1 MELKGK
7 LHRVTDLKKFVASFV
22 KTGGKPTEGFA
33 PMGKTRVHLATDLPA
48 GKFGGSLPPSM
59 SFKTDSNSVGE
70 FSFSVPDGFKGF
82 RGQIIAFRT
91 STMAAPLPGM
101 PPIPVLDPIYR
112 CAPFKFSDVS
122 SQEQA
127 TVQKIYIA
135 QETTPND
142 SGISQQE
149 LNAEISGL
157 KSKLALDSLKAT
169 ILSNRVSVHAT
180 KSGGDVKFSAFV
192 RGSTSDDLE
201 RVIEVKAGEID
212 IDLPG
217 PDFIVG
223 LCVDEDE
230 IESQIRKGLS
240 GLSKKISQTLL
251 AEFEK
256 KAPGVE
262 NVAAVSVWRTRFV
275 QTGTKTI
282 KVPGTNQTVQVPVM
296 SVVPDAAAG
305 VPRKLY

>member
-33 PMGKTRVHLATDLPA
+33 AMGKTRVHLATDLPA
-48 GKFGGSLPPSM
+48 GKFGGGLPPSM

-70 FSFSVPDGFKGF
+70 FSFSVPDAFKPF
-82 RGQIIAFRT
+82 RGQVIAFRT
-91 STMAAPLPGM
+91 STMAAPVPGM

-127 TVQKIYIA
+127 TVQKIFIA

-142 SGISQQE
+142 LGISQQE
-149 LNAEISGL
+149 LNAEVSGL
-157 KSKLALDSLKAT
+157 RSKVGLDTLKAT

-256 KAPGVE
+256 VAPGVE
-262 NVAAVSVWRTRFV
+262 NVAGISVWRTRFV
-275 QTGTKTI
+275 KTGTKTI
-282 KVPGTNQTVQVPVM
+282 KQPGTNLTVEVPLM